1 MLNKHELW
9 AQRMGLEKLTRDP
22 APPKPFNINDFRIPE
37 QQPWQVYQAEL
48 KRKQDIFG
56 AEYKTEKDAS
66 DLVRR
71 LIKEQGWTYEEQ
83 VRTIS
88 GKAIDYVVTAWHED
102 REIKFGIEVK
112 RQMSDLYPNG
122 LAATTLADHLEQAAA
137 YARDLNMPVF
147 LGPVQSNKSPSS
159 MYTGGKMVDSVCA
172 LNIFGGRMNVGTL
185 IVSDGNYVPWFMILR
200 GSSFFEAGKG
210 FNEKRLNMVTSTGS
224 KKERTDI

>member
-9 AQRMGLEKLTRDP
+9 AQRMGFGKLTRDP
-22 APPKPFNINDFRIPE
+22 APPKPFNINDLRL
-37 QQPWQVYQAEL
+37 QPWQVHQAEV
-48 KRKQDIFG
+48 KRKQELFG

-71 LIKEQGWTYEEQ
+71 LIREQGWTYEEQ

-88 GKAIDYVVTAWHED
+88 GKAIDYVVTAHHED
-102 REIKFGIEVK
+102 REIKFGVEVK

-122 LAATTLADHLEQAAA
+122 LAATVLADHLEQAAA

-147 LGPVQSNKSPSS
+147 LGPVQTRRDPSS

-185 IVSDGNYVPWFMILR
+185 AVNDTKYVPWFMILR
-200 GSSFFEAGKG
+200 GSSFFEANKG
-210 FNEKRLNMVTSTGS
+210 FNPKRLNMVTSTGS